1 MEETDG
7 QVRLREHNLE
17 KMRYGVS
24 SILALTLSLLPELLK
39 GEGRVRVRLATEV
52 FGVTGHVNPPNED

>member
-1 MEETDG
+1 
-7 QVRLREHNLE
+7 
-17 KMRYGVS
+17 MRYGVS